1 MALKDL
7 IPFGRK
13 GEPAPK
19 DQEHPFTGLQRE
31 MNQLFEN
38 FFRGFSLAP
47 FEERYGTTFMP
58 RVDVAEDDKA
68 VTVKVELPGMSE
80 SDIDVSVSKDALTLR
95 GEKQEDKEEKGKN
108 FYRRERSYGSF
119 SRTVPL
125 PAGID
130 TDRVA
135 AAFKKGVLTVT
146 LPRTQPVAGATKKI
160 PVKTG

>member
-13 GEPAPK
+13 NEPPK
-19 DQEHPFTGLQRE
+19 NPDHPFTGLQRE

-47 FEERYGTTFMP
+47 FEENYGVTFMP

-80 SDIDVSVSKDALTLR
+80 NDIDVSISKDALTLR
-95 GEKQEDKEEKGKN
+95 GEKREDKEEKGKN
-108 FYRRERSYGSF
+108 FYRRERNYGSF

-130 TDRVA
+130 TDKVEA
-135 AAFKKGVLTVT
+135 GFKKGILTVT
-146 LPRTQPVAGATKKI
+146 LPKTQQAARASKKI